1 MTSKKRLS
9 HLPGRTWQ
17 GLIWNFACRVSA
29 LLILVLPLSG
39 MTSSALAGEKDPVK
53 DHEASSTRTAEGL
66 LTTTEE
72 MIEQLILQI
81 DRQNENTQEKKE
93 LAEYSNP
100 SPLYSSIPTIKP
112 VQGSIT
118 SEFGMRMHPVHKSVL
133 FHAGVDISASTGTEV
148 HATGDGIVAFAGYD
162 GGYGQKVTIN
172 HGYGYKTIYAHL
184 SKALVREGQRIKR
197 GEIIALSGSTG
208 VSTGPHLHYEVQK
221 NGVTVNPTAYFEDA
235 ADKKFMTHKNIPDY
249 SDSNS

>member
-1 MTSKKRLS
+1 MSSKKRLS
-9 HLPGRTWQ
+9 HLPGRAVMIRNAARRIS
-17 GLIWNFACRVSA
+17 G
-29 LLILVLPLSG
+29 LLILLFSLSG
-39 MTSSALAGEKDPVK
+39 LNSIAIAGEREPVRN
-53 DHEASSTRTAEGL
+53 HEAETSRTAEGL

-81 DRQNENTQEKKE
+81 DRQNDNSDQKKE

-100 SPLYSSIPTIKP
+100 SPLNASIPNIKP

-118 SEFGMRMHPVHKSVL
+118 SEFGMRMHPVRNTL
-133 FHAGVDISASTGTEV
+133 MFHAGVDFSAATGTEV
-148 HATGDGIVAFAGYD
+148 HATGDGIVSFAGYD

-184 SKALVREGQRIKR
+184 SKALVREGQRIRR
-197 GEIIALSGSTG
+197 GEIIALSGNTG

-235 ADKKFMTHKNIPDY
+235 PDRKFMTKLKNIPDN